1 MINNNSYKKTI
12 PEHSRIIRIQRFF
25 RSNMGFR
32 IGIILISFV
41 IIGLIEFGLIL
52 VFLFGD
58 VLDNDF
64 LMSYAKQRM
73 IFLNKNEV
81 TINESTNQWSRL
93 GFLSLSFR
101 LGFLSLMF
109 GVIIGI
115 LSIKISPQPTFQ
127 SKKHLQKYLSL
138 ILIILG
144 ILFLIFPFWPQRE
157 LRGYLWR

>member
-1 MINNNSYKKTI
+1 MINNNSYKKII
-12 PEHSRIIRIQRFF
+12 PEHSRISRIQRFF
-25 RSNMGFR
+25 RSNTGFR

-41 IIGLIEFGLIL
+41 IIGLIEFGLSL

-73 IFLNKNEV
+73 IFLNINEV
-81 TINESTNQWSRL
+81 TINESTNQWFRFA
-93 GFLSLSFR
+93 FLSLLFR
-101 LGFLSLMF
+101 LGFLSLLF

-115 LSIKISPQPTFQ
+115 FSIKTSLQPTIQ
-127 SKKHLQKYLSL
+127 SKKCLQKYLSL

-144 ILFLIFPFWPQRE
+144 ILFLIFPF
-157 LRGYLWR
+157 

>member
-1 MINNNSYKKTI
+1 MINNNSYKKII
-12 PEHSRIIRIQRFF
+12 PEHSRISRIQRFF
-25 RSNMGFR
+25 RSNTGFR

-41 IIGLIEFGLIL
+41 IIGLIEFGLSL

-73 IFLNKNEV
+73 IFLNINEV
-81 TINESTNQWSRL
+81 TINESTNQWFRFA
-93 GFLSLSFR
+93 FLSL
-101 LGFLSLMF
+101 LF

-115 LSIKISPQPTFQ
+115 FSFKTNLQPTIQ
-127 SKKHLQKYLSL
+127 SKKRLQKYLSL

-144 ILFLIFPFWPQRE
+144 ILFLILPF
-157 LRGYLWR
+157 